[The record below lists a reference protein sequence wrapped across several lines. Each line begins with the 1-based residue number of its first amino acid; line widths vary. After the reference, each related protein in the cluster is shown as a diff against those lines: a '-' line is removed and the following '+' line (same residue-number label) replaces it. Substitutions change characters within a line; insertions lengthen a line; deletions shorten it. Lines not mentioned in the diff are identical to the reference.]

1 MRRQTI
7 NSILFAI
14 FLLVPAV
21 VSPAADSSVLGGEV
35 FTLDRAHSLLDFTA
49 RQVGFGRVRGT
60 FKDYEAAIFY
70 VEDDLLKSSVSV
82 VIDVKSIDTGSGFRD
97 DHLRSADFFDAEQFP
112 RISFHSERVV
122 KTPKGFVVIGPLTI
136 RDVTQEVRIPFTII
150 SGKATDQFENQRIVF
165 DARLTLNPKNF
176 GVVGPAFWNNLISEE
191 IEVDI
196 SLAGRVFNYLN
207 PFSRWRENSIGKILL
222 DSAKESGIEM
232 AHRQALDLWKNH
244 KEEYLFNLSELYK
257 AGMQLAQSGQLK
269 EAISI
274 FDVAAELY
282 EDSAEHADLANLYA
296 TLGETYA
303 SMGDRE
309 QAIQNVEKA
318 LVLNP
323 NNTKAR
329 ELLRHLKG
337 F

>member
-1 MRRQTI
+1 MRSQTFS
-7 NSILFAI
+7 SILLAT

-21 VSPAADSSVLGGEV
+21 ASPAGDLSVLGGEV
-35 FTLDRAHSLLDFTA
+35 FTLDQEHSLLDFTV

-70 VEDDLLKSSVSV
+70 VEDDLMKSSVSV

-136 RDVTQEVRIPFTII
+136 RDVTQEVRIPFTIV
-150 SGKATDQFENQRIVF
+150 SGKATDQFENQRIVY
-165 DARLTLNPKNF
+165 DARLTLNRTDF
-176 GVVGPAFWNNLISEE
+176 GVVGPKFWNKLISERVE
-191 IEVDI
+191 IDI
-196 SLAGRVFNYLN
+196 SLAGRIFNYLN
-207 PFSRWRENSIGKILL
+207 PFSSWKENSVGKVLL
-222 DSAKESGIEM
+222 DSVKESGIEA

-257 AGMQLAQSGQLK
+257 AGMQLAQGGQLE
-269 EAISI
+269 EAIGI
-274 FDVAAELY
+274 FDLTAELY
-282 EDSAEHADLANLYA
+282 EGSAEHADLAKLYA

-337 F
+337 S